1 MPKLKAL
8 SGKEV
13 IGVLE
18 ELGFSVVN
26 QKGSHVKLKRVVDGG
41 ISQTLTIPNHSDL
54 DKGTLKAIYNQA
66 VRYVPGVNIQQGEG
80 NRDQITIRG
89 NVTTAD
95 FFIDGVPFGQNFV

>member
-41 ISQTLTIPNHSDL
+41 INQTLTIPDHSDL

-66 VRYVPGVNIQQGEG
+66 VRYVPESDL
-80 NRDQITIRG
+80 RKYFYTE
-89 NVTTAD
+89 
-95 FFIDGVPFGQNFV
+95 